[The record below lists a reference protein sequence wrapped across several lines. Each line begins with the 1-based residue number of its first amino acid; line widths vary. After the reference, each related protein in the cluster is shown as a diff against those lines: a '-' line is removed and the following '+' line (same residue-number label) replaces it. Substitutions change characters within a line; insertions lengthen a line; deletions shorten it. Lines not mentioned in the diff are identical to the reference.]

1 MGKGP
6 QQTFSKED
14 IQMANRYMKSHLKSS
29 STLLIIREMHIKT
42 TMRYHLMPVRMAIIK
57 LPSDPATSLLGT
69 YPKETKPLMLKR
81 YLYPYMFIAAL
92 LTNSQDMEIT

>member
-1 MGKGP
+1 
-6 QQTFSKED
+6 
-14 IQMANRYMKSHLKSS
+14 
-29 STLLIIREMHIKT
+29 
-42 TMRYHLMPVRMAIIK
+42 MPVRMAIIK